1 MLETSFPKRGSNSF
15 NLCQYIRGPG
25 QGAAKYGGTVRF
37 GLKCIIMLAI
47 LYRAILLSLG
57 GSGAAALSSQ
67 VADVVPAAETRMRD
81 EIAQR
86 LETYCTRDPG
96 ACLDKAAGLT
106 SRVAP
111 ATPALTDSSP
121 VRHRAVAA
129 AAH

>member
-1 MLETSFPKRGSNSF
+1 MLETSFPQRGSNSF
-15 NLCQYIRGPG
+15 NLCQYIRGLG

-67 VADVVPAAETRMRD
+67 VADAVPAAETRMRD
-81 EIAQR
+81 EIAHR
-86 LETYCTRDPG
+86 LETYCTRDPE

-106 SRVAP
+106 SLVAP
-111 ATPALTDSSP
+111 ATPALTDSRP

-129 AAH
+129 AVH